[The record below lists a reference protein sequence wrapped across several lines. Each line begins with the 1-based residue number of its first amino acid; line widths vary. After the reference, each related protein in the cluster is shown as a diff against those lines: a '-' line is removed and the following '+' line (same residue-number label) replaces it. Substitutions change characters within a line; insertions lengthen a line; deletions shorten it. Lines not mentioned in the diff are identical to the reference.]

1 MHEGYTKTRNGP
13 DQHTNLRTGQI
24 EAWLWVC
31 FKAGAKS
38 VRGELGSGY
47 YTTYYIHN
55 TRIYIRGEID
65 LSRPSNNSSN
75 VPSMLSD
82 FDLYINPGISKY
94 VACIRILS
102 LHL

>member
-1 MHEGYTKTRNGP
+1 MDRTGP
-13 DQHTNLRTGQI
+13 DQHTNPRNGPELWERTGQI

-55 TRIYIRGEID
+55 TRIYVVKSID
-65 LSRPSNNSSN
+65 RDQVIIHRMSHLCYQI
-75 VPSMLSD
+75 LT
-82 FDLYINPGISKY
+82 YI
-94 VACIRILS
+94 
-102 LHL
+102 